1 MANLGGL
8 KQFFF
13 LGQKKFFGAFAS
25 PFLFC
30 LQSGKKNLAKIKI
43 KIIGLVDSYE
53 SFQKYPIVPIPASML
68 AKNIEYIYNIYVFI
82 VSL

>member
-1 MANLGGL
+1 MVDLEGFFLPWNMANLGGL

-30 LQSGKKNLAKIKI
+30 LQSGKKI
-43 KIIGLVDSYE
+43 
-53 SFQKYPIVPIPASML
+53 
-68 AKNIEYIYNIYVFI
+68 
-82 VSL
+82 